1 MIKRGIKPHLGY
13 WCLPGGVRDEGES
26 LDETAVREVKEETGL
41 DVEVLEELGR
51 VIGPITGNPLT
62 VFLCTQRG
70 GRLRPAPPETTEA
83 RWIPYEELSG
93 LQVPRF
99 IMEFLA
105 TQDLEQL
112 ERRTRSRSPHE
123 I

>member
-26 LDETAVREVKEETGL
+26 LVETTVREVKEETGF
-41 DVEVLEELGR
+41 DVKVLEELGR
-51 VIGPITGNPLT
+51 VVGPITGNPLT
-62 VFLCTQRG
+62 VFLCTPRG

-83 RWIPYEELSG
+83 RWIPYKELSRF
-93 LQVPRF
+93 QVPRF
-99 IMEFLA
+99 MMEFLV
-105 TQDLEQL
+105 TLDLEKL
-112 ERRTRSRSPHE
+112 EQRTSHQSLRE